1 MTVAGELHLCQ
12 KFYSD
17 VWNRSEG
24 GLEVPGKLLR
34 MDQVNYSLFF
44 FNHFLFM
51 WPDLRLR
58 GTVGHWKLRYSCG
71 REVI

>member
-1 MTVAGELHLCQ
+1 MGFVSGHCRTQRDTLHYTKLPSRYPVLMTVAGELHLCP

-34 MDQVNYSLFF
+34 MDQVNYSLF
-44 FNHFLFM
+44 L
-51 WPDLRLR
+51 
-58 GTVGHWKLRYSCG
+58 
-71 REVI
+71 